1 MNEIY
6 ISQFK
11 LLLQVI
17 PFISEK
23 PEFALKGGTA
33 INLFVQDLPRLSV
46 DIDLSYLP
54 FDNRST
60 ALHKITSLLQ
70 QIQKQ
75 IKHKIPEITV
85 QPAPHRDGY
94 NAKLICISPKGFRIK
109 IEVNT
114 VMRGHLFEPRLLP
127 CVNKVTKKF
136 ETFMEAK
143 ILSHADLYGS
153 KICAALDRQ
162 HPRDLFDIHCFF
174 KNEGITKNV
183 KIGFISS
190 LLSHNRPIHEVLNPN
205 FIDQKQVYVNQFRGM
220 TFASFSYKDF
230 EITRQRLIDE
240 LNKSFEDDDK
250 EFLLRFKA
258 GNPKWS
264 LIPEPLLKELPAVQ
278 WKLKNLKKLIKS
290 NPEKHQRQYEAL
302 KKKLYHLEK

>member
-1 MNEIY
+1 MNDIY

-33 INLFVQDLPRLSV
+33 INLFIQNLPRLSV

-54 FDNRST
+54 FDNRNT

-75 IKHKIPEITV
+75 IKYKIPQIAV
-85 QPAPHRDGY
+85 QQAPHRDGY
-94 NAKLICISPKGFRIK
+94 NAKLICISPKGFQVK

-114 VMRGHLFEPRLLP
+114 VMRGHLFKTRILP
-127 CVNKVTKKF
+127 CVNKVVKEF
-136 ETFMEAK
+136 ETYTEAR

-162 HPRDLFDIHCFF
+162 HPRDLFDIYYLL
-174 KNEGITKNV
+174 KDEGITKNV

-190 LLSHNRPIHEVLNPN
+190 LLSHNRPIHEILNPT
-205 FIDQKQVYVNQFRGM
+205 FIDQKQVYTNQFTGM
-220 TFASFSYKDF
+220 TLVPFSYKDF
-230 EITRQRLIDE
+230 ETTRQRLIDE

-250 EFLLRFKA
+250 EFLLSFKS
-258 GNPKWS
+258 GSPKWS
-264 LIPEPLLKELPAVQ
+264 FIPELALRELPAVQ
-278 WKLKNLKKLIKS
+278 WKLKNLKKLIES
-290 NPEKHQRQYEAL
+290 NPEKHKRQYEAL
-302 KKKLYHLEK
+302 KKKLYQL